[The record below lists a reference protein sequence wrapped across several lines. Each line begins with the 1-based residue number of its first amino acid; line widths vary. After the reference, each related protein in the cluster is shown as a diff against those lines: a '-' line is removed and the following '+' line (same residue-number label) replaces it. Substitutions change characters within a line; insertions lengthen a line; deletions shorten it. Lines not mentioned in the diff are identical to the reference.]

1 MINDNNTIKLI
12 FGFKVKYLRQQK
24 DLSYHQ
30 LADITGLSPAY
41 LHEIEKGKKY
51 PKADK
56 IFALAK
62 AFGVD
67 YDYLVSIHA
76 SKKLQPIID
85 LLESDLLKVFPLEEM
100 FGISATKLLELFSN
114 TPDKVNAF
122 IGTIIKIARNY
133 QMRSEHFYNAAL
145 RSYQDLHDNYF
156 EDLENAVKKFKLDNE
171 INEKVAYT
179 TAFLEKLL
187 KEKYNITIDRKTLYT
202 HDTLRG
208 IRSLYSPVS
217 NKLLLNTGL
226 TAPQEHFL
234 MGRELAFQ
242 YLQMN
247 ERPYET
253 IIQKPDTFEKL
264 LNNFKASYFSV
275 ALLMD
280 ENIMIADIKQW
291 ASMDRWES
299 DYFARLFDKYGVTAE
314 MFIQRMTNILPKH
327 FGIKDLFFLRIAGND
342 DLRTFRMT
350 KELHLSQ
357 IHNPHANEL
366 NEHYCQRWVS
376 INILKKLRLHPAPAP
391 SLLVEAQLSKYWETD
406 NMYLCLSVAKP
417 SVSPEKESVSV
428 TLGLLVNDD
437 LKALLKFLGDPA
449 IKFRQ
454 VHTTCE
460 RCSMPDCNERI
471 APPTVIEREKKSLEV
486 EKLLLELRNKG

>member
-30 LADITGLSPAY
+30 LAELTGLSPAY

-100 FGISATKLLELFSN
+100 FGISSTKLLELFSN

-156 EDLENAVKKFKLDNE
+156 EDLENTVKKFKTDHQ
-171 INEKVAYT
+171 ITEKLPYT
-179 TAFLEKLL
+179 TPFLEKLL
-187 KEKYNITIDRKTLYT
+187 KDKYNISIDRKTLHQ

-208 IRSLYSPVS
+208 IRSLYSPKA
-217 NKLLLNTGL
+217 NKLFLNTGL
-226 TAPQEHFL
+226 SAPQENFL

-242 YLQMN
+242 YMQMQ

-253 IIQKPDTFEKL
+253 IIQKSDTFEKL

-280 ENIMIADIKQW
+280 EAAFIEDIKQW
-291 ASMDRWES
+291 AAMDRWDS
-299 DYFARLFDKYGVTAE
+299 AYFIQLFDKYAVTAE
-314 MFIQRMTNILPKH
+314 MFTQRMTNILPKH

-366 NEHYCQRWVS
+366 NEHYCQRWIS
-376 INILKKLRLHPAPAP
+376 INILKKLRLQASSAPTVIA
-391 SLLVEAQLSKYWETD
+391 EAQLSKYWETD
-406 NMYLCLSVAKP
+406 NMYLCISVAKP
-417 SVSPEKESVSV
+417 SAAQEREAVSV

-437 LKALLKFLGDPA
+437 LKGLLKFLADPT

-454 VHTTCE
+454 VNTTCE
-460 RCSMPDCNERI
+460 RCSIPDCNERI
-471 APPTVIEREKKSLEV
+471 APPTVIEKENKMLAT
-486 EKLLLELRNKG
+486 EKLLEDIRNR